1 MELIDAI
8 HKTLPQ
14 IQCGR
19 CDTPGCY
26 QYAKDIAEGAPH
38 DRCVPGGSKTLNKL
52 NMILDKDLDEVDP
65 AYGPSIKNQKVKIIE
80 DDCIGC
86 KKCIEA
92 CPVDA
97 IVGAT
102 NLMHSVIDDIC
113 TGCELCIEPCPVD
126 CIEIIEKS
134 ASETAE
140 QRENSQY
147 FFDLKESLQTHEK
160 RKKLAN
166 NSPENISISDEINLR
181 IQNRKIDKTVALNK
195 MQSTIIK
202 DDLVKLH
209 EFNQNDVTA
218 FLKDKNDS

>member
-1 MELIDAI
+1 
-8 HKTLPQ
+8 
-14 IQCGR
+14 
-19 CDTPGCY
+19 
-26 QYAKDIAEGAPH
+26 
-38 DRCVPGGSKTLNKL
+38 
-52 NMILDKDLDEVDP
+52 
-65 AYGPSIKNQKVKIIE
+65 
-80 DDCIGC
+80 
-86 KKCIEA
+86 
-92 CPVDA
+92 
-97 IVGAT
+97 
-102 NLMHSVIDDIC
+102 MHSVIDDIC

-181 IQNRKIDKTVALNK
+181 IQNRKIDKTAALNK

-209 EFNQNDVTA
+209 EFNPNDVTA